1 MRYTSIAFVKRVYR
15 SKSTKRV
22 LENEIQVLKRG
33 REARVVST
41 SYLVRISQSDIVK
54 TSSDGTFIIANFLSS
69 EAKNLKR
76 YLIFLREDHPL
87 FNYDTLTDEIDTY
100 TCPMEVLNFM
110 YEVSDMMKDYIGS
123 VSSELEGS
131 IVAVS

>member
-1 MRYTSIAFVKRVYR
+1 VYR
-15 SKSTKRV
+15 SKSTKQV
-22 LENEIQVLKRG
+22 LENEIQVLKRD
-33 REARVVST
+33 RDARVVST
-41 SYLVRISQSDIVK
+41 SYIQRISQSIIVK
-54 TSSDGTFIIANFLSS
+54 TSSDGTFIIAKFNLAKFFSS
-69 EAKNLKR
+69 QAKELKR

-87 FNYDTLTDEIDTY
+87 FNYDALTDEIDTY

>member
-15 SKSTKRV
+15 SKSTKQV
-22 LENEIQVLKRG
+22 LENEIQVLKRD
-33 REARVVST
+33 RDARVVST
-41 SYLVRISQSDIVK
+41 SYIQRISQSDIVK
-54 TSSDGTFIIANFLSS
+54 TSSDSTFIIAKFFSS
-69 EAKNLKR
+69 EAKGLKR

-87 FNYDTLTDEIDTY
+87 FNYDALTDKIDTY
-100 TCPMEVLNFM
+100 TCPSEVLDFM
-110 YEVSDMMKDYIGS
+110 YKVSGMIEDYIGS

>member
-1 MRYTSIAFVKRVYR
+1 V
-15 SKSTKRV
+15 
-22 LENEIQVLKRG
+22 QVLKRD
-33 REARVVST
+33 RYSRVVST
-41 SYLVRISQSDIVK
+41 SYIVRISQSDIVK
-54 TSSDGTFIIANFLSS
+54 TSSDGTFIIAKFFSS

-87 FNYDTLTDEIDTY
+87 FNYDALTDEIDTY

>member
-15 SKSTKRV
+15 SKSTKQV
-22 LENEIQVLKRG
+22 IENEIKVLKRD
-33 REARVVST
+33 RDARVVST
-41 SYLVRISQSDIVK
+41 SYIQRISQSDIVK
-54 TSSDGTFIIANFLSS
+54 TSSDGTFIIAKFFSS
-69 EAKNLKR
+69 KAKKLKR

-87 FNYDTLTDEIDTY
+87 FNYDALTDEIDTY
-100 TCPMEVLNFM
+100 TCPMEVLKFM

-123 VSSELEGS
+123 VSSELAGS

>member
-15 SKSTKRV
+15 SKSTKQV
-22 LENEIQVLKRG
+22 LENEVQVLKRD
-33 REARVVST
+33 RYSRVVST
-41 SYLVRISQSDIVK
+41 SYIVRISQSDIVK
-54 TSSDGTFIIANFLSS
+54 TSSDGTFIIAKFFSS

-87 FNYDTLTDEIDTY
+87 FNYDALTDEIDTY

>member
-1 MRYTSIAFVKRVYR
+1 MRYISIAFVKRVYR
-15 SKSTKRV
+15 SKSTKQV
-22 LENEIQVLKRG
+22 LENDIQVLKRN
-33 REARVVST
+33 RDARVVSA
-41 SYLVRISQSDIVK
+41 SYIQRISQSDIVK
-54 TSSDGTFIIANFLSS
+54 TSSDSTFIIAKFFSS
-69 EAKNLKR
+69 EAKELKR

-87 FNYDTLTDEIDTY
+87 FNYDALTDEIDTY
-100 TCPMEVLNFM
+100 TCPIEVLNFM

>member
-15 SKSTKRV
+15 SKSTKQV
-22 LENEIQVLKRG
+22 LENEVQVLKRD
-33 REARVVST
+33 RYSRVVST
-41 SYLVRISQSDIVK
+41 SNITIYQSDIVK
-54 TSSDGTFIIANFLSS
+54 TSSDGTFIIAKFFSS
-69 EAKNLKR
+69 EAKGLKR

-110 YEVSDMMKDYIGS
+110 YDVSDMMKDYIGS